1 MQSRLRLKRV
11 EKKLECNESLRKDYK
26 KIVVDQVTAGIIEKV
41 PDTPTGERVFY
52 MPHKPV
58 VKQEATTTKT
68 WMVFDASTKPQPTSS
83 SINDCTYPGP
93 SLQPLLWDILFRAR
107 MCPYLL
113 IGDIEKAFLQIGL
126 GEEDRDTFRFLF
138 NLNGKEEHFR
148 FSRIPFGA
156 KASPFMLGATLDY
169 HYDQQPDTV
178 KETVSTLRENT
189 YVDNLMVTGTK
200 VDDLHKFK
208 SEATEI
214 LESGKFPVHKWESN
228 VLTLESR
235 NMPNPGKIFG
245 HAWDKVRDTLK
256 VQVCENDFSQLT
268 KRAILSRLGRIY
280 DPLGVISPTTVDG
293 KRIYRDTCEGERSWN
308 ADVSPRITQQWNN
321 WTKQLRD
328 VEVPRSLVSSGK
340 TKGIDLHLFSDAS
353 TMACCTAVI
362 AVVEDDFGKSKGL
375 LASKSRLSKRN
386 TSVVMVWQV

>member
-1 MQSRLRLKRV
+1 
-11 EKKLECNESLRKDYK
+11 
-26 KIVVDQVTAGIIEKV
+26 
-41 PDTPTGERVFY
+41 
-52 MPHKPV
+52 
-58 VKQEATTTKT
+58 
-68 WMVFDASTKPQPTSS
+68 
-83 SINDCTYPGP
+83 
-93 SLQPLLWDILFRAR
+93 
-107 MCPYLL
+107 
-113 IGDIEKAFLQIGL
+113 
-126 GEEDRDTFRFLF
+126 
-138 NLNGKEEHFR
+138 
-148 FSRIPFGA
+148 
-156 KASPFMLGATLDY
+156 MLGATLDY

-200 VDDLHKFK
+200 VDDLRKFK

-214 LESGKFPVHKWESN
+214 LENVKFPVHKWESN
-228 VLTLESR
+228 VLTLESG

-256 VQVCENDFSQLT
+256 VQVRENDVSQLT

-280 DPLGVISPTTVDG
+280 DPLGVISPTTVEG

-353 TMACCTAVI
+353 TMACCTAAI
-362 AVVEDDFGKSKGL
+362 AVVEDDSGKSKGL
-375 LASKSRLSKRN
+375 LGSKSRLSKRN
-386 TSVVMVWQV
+386 TSVPRLELVSRHMGANLARNLTRALKRLPIRLVVIWMDSLVSLYWILNPGKPWKTFVSNRVKKIAEITLEVKIQWKFCPSGSNLADIGSRGHP